1 MRIQILILGFKGL
14 TTYMV
19 STILA
24 ALSALF
30 FLVAILNRCVYR
42 IGIQS
47 SLHVRDLV
55 PREEKRDLGTSF
67 PFATSARSP
76 ISVQNNLKKGEI
88 EHQKAKKKKPF
99 DFPHSK

>member
-24 ALSALF
+24 AFF

-42 IGIQS
+42 IGLQS

-88 EHQKAKKKKPF
+88 EHQKAKKKKTF
-99 DFPHSK
+99 

>member
-24 ALSALF
+24 AF
-30 FLVAILNRCVYR
+30 FSLVAILNRCVYR

-88 EHQKAKKKKPF
+88 EHQKAKKTTF
-99 DFPHSK
+99 